1 MGVGQRAV
9 STGGSFPSRR
19 AFLSRA
25 ALGGAI
31 GAALAAATTIALAAA
46 KPIVVPALAARD
58 PFVEDKSGASID
70 WRRGIIEATGGA
82 AADLR
87 MPSADVARPGAERR
101 ARAAARARIV
111 EILRNLPLGGGRR
124 LDEEAVSRALG
135 RARSVNVEYQSNG
148 GVLVQLEVS
157 FADWGPSQPPPA
169 GGHGQ
174 NAGVTNR
181 DASAASS
188 PEPVAFLLAEG
199 RLAAAPLVVVRGREI
214 ALSHARYM
222 AASTVPA
229 GATVLTAHVDKKG
242 RLLLDDDRNS
252 PELAGHP
259 AVVYVQKILR

>member
-1 MGVGQRAV
+1 MSR
-9 STGGSFPSRR
+9 GGSFASRR

-31 GAALAAATTIALAAA
+31 GAALAAATTIALAAG
-46 KPIVVPALAARD
+46 KTIVAPVLAAGD

-82 AADLR
+82 AADHR

-101 ARAAARARIV
+101 ARAVARARIA

-135 RARSVNVEYQSNG
+135 RARSVTVEYQSNG
-148 GVLVQLEVS
+148 GVLVRLEVS
-157 FADWGPSQPPPA
+157 FADWGPSQPPTA

-181 DASAASS
+181 DVSAASS
-188 PEPVAFLLAEG
+188 PEREPEPVAFLLAEG

-242 RLLLDDDRNS
+242 RLLLDDDRSS